1 MNKTRQSAIACVGGP
16 GAATSFAGC
25 SLTGG
30 ASGSF
35 PGGPAR
41 RLQRGWRLG
50 FSFPISLPRSQVLPL
65 HPSGRRSLGA
75 CPSAAPSRRGGG
87 LRAGFAV
94 AGGGGGASRPPWS
107 AWRRSLLHSSGAGR
121 SALPGTGGAPT
132 YSARPLRRQRGHG
145 NAATASRD
153 RAARCPV
160 PLAREGLL
168 IRMSARPG
176 KRSAIPRRQKCSP
189 AGGRFLRHPRDSTS
203 RAVDRNRPA
212 GPS

>member
-1 MNKTRQSAIACVGGP
+1 MRGRTWSCNLICRVLSHGG
-16 GAATSFAGC
+16 SIRF
-25 SLTGG
+25 
-30 ASGSF
+30 F
-35 PGGPAR
+35 
-41 RLQRGWRLG
+41 
-50 FSFPISLPRSQVLPL
+50 
-65 HPSGRRSLGA
+65 SGRTG
-75 CPSAAPSRRGGG
+75 SAVAARMAPRVFLSDQP
-87 LRAGFAV
+87 AAV
-94 AGGGGGASRPPWS
+94 AGPASPPQRTAFAGGLPFCGAVQARRRPACRVRGCRRRRAASRPPWW
-107 AWRRSLLHSSGAGR
+107 ARRRSLLHSSGAGR

-132 YSARPLRRQRGHG
+132 YSAQPLRRQRGHG

-176 KRSAIPRRQKCSP
+176 KRSAIPRRQKCSQ